1 MAELSTAVNLLDV
14 AKSLDPDGK
23 TAKVVEVL
31 ARMNPLIEY
40 LPFVEANQPS
50 GHVTTI
56 RTGTLPAA
64 VWRKYNQ
71 GVTPNKSARA
81 QITETMGMLEARS
94 EVDEKLAKL
103 NNNLEAFRFSEALA
117 HVEGINQQV
126 ETAFFYGSPAS
137 DYPFMGVAPR
147 YNDLDGATK
156 DFIIDADGTGTND
169 QTSIYVM
176 VLGEQTVHGI
186 YPKGSKAGIDHQD
199 LGIIDAFDGDNK
211 RYRAYAD
218 LWRWDM
224 GLCVRDHRAIVRI
237 CNIKASDLLAAGL
250 SGGNTQAATAAS
262 NILRK
267 IIEAK
272 NRIPRS
278 VRAMG
283 RMVAFMNQRTMT
295 AMELIGLEKS
305 VNAAKL
311 LDGQKQAAKGWD
323 GVEFVVSDAI
333 LNTEA
338 EVTA

>member
-31 ARMNPLIEY
+31 SRMNPLIET
-40 LPFVEANQPS
+40 LPFVESNQPS

-56 RTGTLPAA
+56 RTGALPTAA
-64 VWRKYNQ
+64 WRKYNQ
-71 GVTPNKSARA
+71 GISPGKSARV

-94 EVDEKLAKL
+94 EVDEKLANL
-103 NNNLEAFRFSEALA
+103 NGNLAAFRFSEALA
-117 HVEGINQQV
+117 FVEGMNQQV

-147 YNDLDGATK
+147 YNDLDGETK

-186 YPKGSKAGIDHQD
+186 YPKGSKAGLDHQD
-199 LGIIDAFDGDNK
+199 LGVIDAFDGDNK

-237 CNIKASDLLAAGL
+237 CNIKASDLIAAGL
-250 SGGNTQAATAAS
+250 AAGNTQAATAAS
-262 NILRK
+262 NVLRL

-272 NRIPRS
+272 NRIPRT

-283 RMVAFMNQRTMT
+283 RLVAFMNARTMT

>member
-1 MAELSTAVNLLDV
+1 MAELSTNVTLLDI

-31 ARMNPLIEY
+31 SRMNPLIDV
-40 LPFVEANQPS
+40 LPFVEGNQPT

-56 RTGTLPAA
+56 RTGALPSA

-71 GVTPNKSARA
+71 GVSPGKSARV
-81 QITETMGMLEARS
+81 QITETIGMLEARS
-94 EVDEKLAKL
+94 EVDEKLANL
-103 NNNLEAFRFSEALA
+103 NGNKEQFRFSEALA
-117 HVEGINQQV
+117 FVEGINQQV
-126 ETAFFYGSPAS
+126 ESAFFYGAPSGG
-137 DYPFMGVAPR
+137 YPFMGIAPR
-147 YNDLDGATK
+147 YNDLNGETA
-156 DFIIDADGTGTND
+156 DFILDADGTGTND

-176 VLGEQTVHGI
+176 VLGENTVHGI
-186 YPKGSKAGIDHQD
+186 YPKGSKAGLDHQD
-199 LGIIDAFDGDNK
+199 LGVIDAFDGDNK

-224 GLCVRDHRAIVRI
+224 GLVVRDHRAIARV

-262 NILRK
+262 NVLRK
-267 IIEAK
+267 VIEAK

-278 VRAMG
+278 VRALG
-283 RMVAFMNQRTMT
+283 RLVAFMNSRTMT
-295 AMELIGLEKS
+295 AFELIGLEKS

-323 GVEFVVSDAI
+323 GVEFIVSDAI